1 RRAGISSFGV
11 SGTNAHVIIEQGEP
25 DTTAGHEDELPLVPW
40 LVSAKDTASL
50 AAQAARLADWA
61 ELDDASP
68 AVVGAALAGER
79 AVLERRAVIVGTDR
93 DELIAGLRALAADGG
108 ISGSGA
114 GGRLAFL
121 FAGQGSQRVG
131 MGADLAAA
139 FPVFASALDEICQVL
154 DPLVGRSLREV
165 MFEDADGVL
174 GETGLTQP
182 TLFAFEVALYR
193 LLESLGVRADVLAG
207 HSVGEIAAAHVAGV
221 FDLTDACTLV
231 AHRARLMQALP
242 AGGAMLAIAAT
253 ETDVLPLL
261 AGHEAEAGIAA
272 VNGPAAVVVSG
283 TEAAIA
289 AIEAQ
294 TTARTKRLRVSHA
307 FHSPLMDPML
317 AEFRVALAD
326 IVFHEPTIQVVS
338 NLTGHLAEPGQ
349 LTTPD
354 YWVNHVRRAVRF
366 ADGVT
371 AARAI
376 GATVLVELGPDGT
389 LTGLAQQTLDGGETF
404 VPTARKDRSETRTLL
419 EALGR
424 LHTIGIAVDWATYFA
439 PAGSGRVELPTYAF
453 QHRRYWLDQSLTS
466 SDVTSAGL
474 GAVDHPLLSA
484 LVPAPDA
491 DGLTLTGRLS
501 LTAQPWLADHEVN
514 GTVILPGAALAEL
527 ALRAGEEL
535 GSPVLDEL
543 TLSSPMV
550 LPASGSLQLQVVVAA
565 ADASGRRPVAVHS
578 RTEDAPD
585 WVRNAQ
591 GFLAL
596 ATETPA
602 FDFAAWPPAGAEPL
616 AVDELYPDLAATGL
630 GYGPAFQGLTAAW
643 RVDSDV
649 YAEIT
654 LPEECRADAV
664 RFGLHP
670 ALLDAALHA
679 IALGDFLPAA
689 QPHLPFAFSGL
700 TLHAS
705 GATALRIKVGSAA
718 PGGALA
724 LALADGE
731 GRPVAEIGALTLRPV
746 SADQL
751 SAARD
756 MLHHLVWTAVTAGT
770 ATAEIPAFEL
780 VTVPAT
786 EGLAIPDAVRHT
798 TEHVLAA
805 VQASEAPLVVV
816 TRHGVATTADEPIDL
831 AHAAAWGLVRAA
843 QAEQPGRITLIDTAT
858 DTNDAVTKA
867 LTTGETQV
875 AVRGETLLTARLT
888 RATVTPRDGEPAF
901 GPDSTVLITGG
912 TGGLG
917 ALTARHLVTDHGVRE
932 LLLVSRRGTDA
943 PGATELAADL
953 TALGAHVTITACDI
967 TDRDALAEL
976 ITTNPPTAIVHT
988 AGILDDGLLPGQ
1000 TPERLDAVLRPKAD
1014 AAWHLHELTAH
1025 LDLTAFVL
1033 YSSLAGT
1040 LGNAGQATYA
1050 AANAALDA
1058 LAHHRTTQGL
1068 PATSLAWGPWAG
1080 GGMAGDLTEADLRRM
1095 EQSGVKPLSDPEGLV
1110 LFDAA
1115 VRSGDAV
1122 LVPARLVRTRP
1133 RRSVRAAGQARTYS
1147 VAELGELVRTQAAAV
1162 LGFADASAI
1171 APGRQF
1177 QDLGFDSLMA
1187 VEFRNRL
1194 GAATGLRLPSTLI
1207 FDYPTAQAVAD
1218 YLAGEQSGREPQAVA
1233 ITTATDEP
1241 IAIVGMACRYPG
1253 EVGSPEELWR
1263 LVAGGSDAIG
1273 EFPAD
1278 RGWDLD
1284 GIYSPDPEAIGTTY
1298 SRHGAFLYDAGEF
1311 DPGFFGISPREALA
1325 MDPQQRLLLET
1336 SWEAMERAGISAD
1349 RLRGSRTGVFAGVMY
1364 HDYGSQSR
1372 VPGELEGLIGI
1383 GNSGSVASGRLSY
1396 TFGFE
1401 GPAVTVD

>member
-1 RRAGISSFGV
+1 GHTQAAAGVAGVIKMVMAMRHGTLPKTLHVDAPSPHVDWSEGAVELLTEGRDWASDGAPRRAAVSSFGV
-11 SGTNAHVIIEQGEP
+11 SGTNAHVILEQGEP
-25 DTTAGHEDELPLVPW
+25 VEEASAEAAELPLVPW
-40 LVSAKDTASL
+40 LVSAKSAEAL
-50 AAQAARLADWA
+50 AAQAERLADWA
-61 ELDDASP
+61 ELDDVSP
-68 AVVGAALAGER
+68 TAVGAALASER
-79 AVLERRAVIVGTDR
+79 AVLERRAVVVGADW
-93 DELIAGLRALAADGG
+93 DELVAGLRALAVDSSG
-108 ISGSGA
+108 SGSGA

-139 FPVFASALDEICQVL
+139 FPVFATALDEICQVL

-182 TLFAFEVALYR
+182 ALFAFEVALYR

-221 FDLTDACTLV
+221 FDLADACTLV
-231 AHRARLMQALP
+231 THRARLMQALP

-253 ETDVLPLL
+253 EEAVLPLL

-272 VNGPAAVVVSG
+272 VNRPAAVVVSG
-283 TEAAIA
+283 SEAAIA

-294 TTARTKRLRVSHA
+294 TSARTKRLRVSHA

-317 AEFRVALAD
+317 AEFREAIGAVT
-326 IVFHEPTIQVVS
+326 FHEPTLPVVS
-338 NLTGHLAEPGQ
+338 NVTGRLAEPGQ
-349 LTTPD
+349 LTSVD
-354 YWVNHVRRAVRF
+354 YWVDHVRQAVRF

-371 AARAI
+371 AT
-376 GATVLVELGPDGT
+376 GAAVFVEIGPDGT
-389 LTGLAQQTLDGGETF
+389 LTSLAQQVLDGGETF
-404 VPTARKDRSETRTLL
+404 VPTARKDRSETRSVV
-419 EALGR
+419 EALAR
-424 LHTIGIAVDWATYFA
+424 LHTVGIDVDWATYFA
-439 PAGSGRVELPTYAF
+439 PAESGRVDLPTYAF
-453 QHRRYWLDQSLTS
+453 QRSRYWLE
-466 SDVTSAGL
+466 SDTDTRRGTL
-474 GAVDHPLLSA
+474 DHPVLLSGTEIA
-484 LVPAPDA
+484 GGESVVF
-491 DGLTLTGRLS
+491 TGRLS
-501 LTAQPWLADHEVN
+501 LTAQPWLADHAVN

-527 ALRAGEEL
+527 AIRAGDEIGL
-535 GSPVLDEL
+535 PHLDEL
-543 TLSSPMV
+543 TLQAPLL
-550 LPASGSLQLQVVVAA
+550 LPATGSVELQLVAGA
-565 ADASGRRPVAVHS
+565 EQSGRRPLTLHS
-578 RTEDAPD
+578 RTNDASA
-585 WVRNAQ
+585 WTQHAE
-591 GFLAL
+591 GILA
-596 ATETPA
+596 ETT
-602 FDFAAWPPAGAEPL
+602 DTSGIDLTQWPPTGAKP
-616 AVDELYPDLAATGL
+616 VDVTNLYEDLAGL
-630 GYGPAFQGLTAAW
+630 GLEYGPVFQGLTAAW
-643 RVDSDV
+643 RTDNEVF
-649 YAEIT
+649 AEIT
-654 LPEECRADAV
+654 LPEQPQTDAG

-679 IALGDFLPAA
+679 IALGDFLPAG
-689 QPHLPFAFSGL
+689 QPHLPFAFGGL
-700 TLHAS
+700 TLQAS
-705 GATALRIKVGSAA
+705 GATALRVRVGSAA

-746 SADQL
+746 AADQL

-756 MLHHLVWTAVTAGT
+756 MLHRLEWVSITAGT
-770 ATAEIPAFEL
+770 ASSAVAFEL

-786 EGLAIPDAVRHT
+786 DGLAVPDAIRHT

-805 VQASEAPLVVV
+805 IQSSDTPLVVV

-831 AHAAAWGLVRAA
+831 AHAAAWGLARAA
-843 QAEQPGRITLIDTAT
+843 QAEQPGRITLVDLAPDTDTDTDTA
-858 DTNDAVTKA
+858 DAVDKA
-867 LTTGETQV
+867 LTTGETQI
-875 AVRGETLLTARLT
+875 AVRGDQLLTPHLT
-888 RATVTPRDGEPAF
+888 RATVAPRDGEPAF

-917 ALTARHLVTDHGVRE
+917 ALTARHLVTHHGVRN
-932 LLLVSRRGTDA
+932 LVLASRRGTDA

-953 TALGAHVTITACDI
+953 TTLGAHVTITACDI
-967 TDRDALAEL
+967 TDRAALAEL

-988 AGILDDGLLPGQ
+988 AGILDDGLLTGQ

-1068 PATSLAWGPWAG
+1068 PATSLAWGLWAG
-1080 GGMAGDLTEADLRRM
+1080 GGMAGDLTETDLRRLAAA
-1095 EQSGVKPLSDPEGLV
+1095 GIAPLTPTDGLT
-1110 LFDAA
+1110 LFDTA

-1233 ITTATDEP
+1233 ATIATDEP

-1253 EVGSPEELWR
+1253 GVGSPEELWR

-1298 SRHGAFLYDAGEF
+1298 S
-1311 DPGFFGISPREALA
+1311 
-1325 MDPQQRLLLET
+1325 
-1336 SWEAMERAGISAD
+1336 
-1349 RLRGSRTGVFAGVMY
+1349 
-1364 HDYGSQSR
+1364 
-1372 VPGELEGLIGI
+1372 
-1383 GNSGSVASGRLSY
+1383 
-1396 TFGFE
+1396 
-1401 GPAVTVD
+1401 